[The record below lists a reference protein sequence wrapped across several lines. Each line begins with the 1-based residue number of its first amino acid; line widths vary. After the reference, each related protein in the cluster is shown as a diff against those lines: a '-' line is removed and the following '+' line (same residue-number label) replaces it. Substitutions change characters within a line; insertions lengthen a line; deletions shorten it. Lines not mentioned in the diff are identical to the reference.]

1 MICPVTL
8 RSSLYQSNT
17 TFEANCSWVLP
28 KGHSRKGHPS
38 NHPCHHRIINPHID
52 LEMCDRRIL
61 WSQWCLPIDVQ
72 NFEMPSYEFNLTQEC
87 YASKRVH
94 QFSLAL
100 YFHWCKSEW
109 RKGVLYTLCV
119 PQVFLAISICRS
131 MLIIVCPMM
140 GWNGRNVGLKRLIVA
155 SFVRYNLYYV
165 RKMPGLLYG
174 TGVSNFL

>member
-8 RSSLYQSNT
+8 RSSLYQSHT
-17 TFEANCSWVLP
+17 TFEANCSSVLQ
-28 KGHSRKGHPS
+28 KGHQNPYD
-38 NHPCHHRIINPHID
+38 HPCHHRIINPHID

-109 RKGVLYTLCV
+109 RNGVYLCTLCV
-119 PQVFLAISICRS
+119 PQVFLAISIRRS
-131 MLIIVCPMM
+131 MLTIICPMM

-155 SFVRYNLYYV
+155 SFARCNLYV
-165 RKMPGLLYG
+165 GKMRGLFYG
-174 TGVSNFL
+174 KGVSNFM